1 MRTIAKKALVCPCVA
16 PSTNP
21 VVMMHVCHRRRLRE
35 VSDVAQMQVSVMEA
49 RQQSRDK
56 ETDSLR
62 RQVLDLQVRR
72 WLLGIWCVHTIPQPS

>member
-1 MRTIAKKALVCPCVA
+1 MHLVWACIA

-21 VVMMHVCHRRRLRE
+21 VVMRDLGSLRRLRE
-35 VSDVAQMQVSVMEA
+35 VSDVAKMQVSVMES

-56 ETDSLR
+56 ETESFR

-72 WLLGIWCVHTIPQPS
+72 